1 MESYHGAEF
10 LTEMI
15 GQTFSKV
22 VYINN
27 SVDDFLR
34 FIKENG
40 TTYEFYYDHDCCAGC
55 NIEDIVG
62 NLQDLEN
69 SPLLQV
75 EESSNRDDPPP
86 KIAGFVESYTWTYYK
101 FATIKGYVDV
111 RWYGSSNG
119 YYSESVSL
127 RKLGGYGG

>member
-1 MESYHGAEF
+1 MEIYNGSKF

-15 GQTFSKV
+15 GQTFAKV
-22 VYINN
+22 VHVNDG
-27 SVDDFLR
+27 SDDFLR
-34 FIKENG
+34 FIKMDG

-55 NIEDIVG
+55 TIEDIVG
-62 NLQDLEN
+62 NLEDLQD
-69 SPLLQV
+69 SPLLKV
-75 EESSNRDDPPP
+75 EESSNCEDPPSSNDGYP
-86 KIAGFVESYTWTYYK
+86 DSYTWTYYK
-101 FATIKGYVDV
+101 FGTIKGYVDV